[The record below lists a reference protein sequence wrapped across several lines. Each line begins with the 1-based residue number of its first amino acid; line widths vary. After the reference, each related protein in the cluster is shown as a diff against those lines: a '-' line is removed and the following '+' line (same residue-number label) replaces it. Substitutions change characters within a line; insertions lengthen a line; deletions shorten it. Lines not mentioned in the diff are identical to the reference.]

1 MKSKLEVSPFNTKV
15 ISSYLI
21 TESELDSV
29 IDEIIEKRR
38 NANYIITRSR
48 ASYKCEIRFHNKLYK
63 LGLFISHT
71 KDTDLEEPIS
81 WWKDMIYRI
90 LGR

>member
-1 MKSKLEVSPFNTKV
+1 MYYIIPTPFNTKV
-15 ISSYLI
+15 INSHLI

-29 IDEIIEKRR
+29 IDKIIEKRR
-38 NANYIITRSR
+38 NANYIITRSKT
-48 ASYKCEIRFHNKLYK
+48 SYKCEIRFHNKLYK